1 MLALILGG
9 ASSGKSEYA
18 EALAVKLAEEK
29 GLKKLYL
36 ATMHNDGEE
45 ARQRVLR
52 HRALRQG
59 KGFYTVEAP
68 MLSDLKNPA
77 LFQAA
82 AEAMGTAAEKCVIL
96 LETLSVLAANEL
108 FSECGIFRNREMART
123 LPGDMLRVISALP
136 CAYLIVVSDE
146 IFSDGGRTPEGEPYD
161 PATCAYLQVLGEAHR
176 LLADQAELVTE
187 VCMGIPRPW
196 KNTSGASPCS
206 AIVTQSA
213 RGKETPAAHM
223 EKTNGMDDRQD
234 QCNLGRLRSLPK
246 AEYAQYAGMK
256 NRISIRFF
264 ILLTGGAFQGQ
275 EEYAAA
281 HYPGSKVFPELSAWF
296 RELLREGKEPEETIK
311 RALLPS
317 ENVTPVEIEGGDAGS
332 SSAESM
338 SAEGEGDASPAV
350 VIAHEIGS
358 GVVPLNPF
366 ERILRE
372 RYGRFM
378 TELAERAERVERIF
392 CGLSERLK

>member
-96 LETLSVLAANEL
+96 LETLSVLAANEF

-123 LPGDMLRVISALP
+123 LPGDMLEVISALP

-161 PATCAYLQVLGEAHR
+161 PATRAYLQVLGEAHR
-176 LLADQAELVTE
+176 LLAAQAELVTE
-187 VCMGIPRPW
+187 VCLGIPRPW

-206 AIVTQSA
+206 AMVTQSA
-213 RGKETPAAHM
+213 RGKETPATHM
-223 EKTNGMDDRQD
+223 EKTNGMDDRMADIPQ
-234 QCNLGRLRSLPK
+234 G
-246 AEYAQYAGMK
+246 G
-256 NRISIRFF
+256 II
-264 ILLTGGAFQGQ
+264 ILTGGAFQGQ

-281 HYPGSKVFPELSAWF
+281 HYPGSKVFPELSVWF
-296 RELLREGKEPEETIK
+296 RELLREGKEPEKAIK
-311 RALLPS
+311 RALSFS
-317 ENVTPVEIEGGDAGS
+317 ENVGPVELEEGDTGS

-358 GVVPLNPF
+358 GVVPLDPF
-366 ERILRE
+366 ERSLRE